1 MPDSARTYWDLQAA
15 TFDDEPDH
23 GLLHAAIRAAWRT
36 LLLEHLPPA
45 PADVVDLGCGTG
57 TLAVLLAQEGYRV
70 RGLDLADAMVAAAEK
85 KANQARVAA
94 TFMQGDAAAPPYD
107 PGSCDVVLS
116 RHVLWAMPDPSAAL
130 RSWVD
135 LLRPGG
141 RLVLVEGQW
150 STGTGLAAS
159 ECERLVRAHRTSV
172 VVRQLSDRRYWG
184 RPIADERYLAVS
196 HR

>member
-1 MPDSARTYWDLQAA
+1 MSDSARTYWDLQAA
-15 TFDDEPDH
+15 TFDEEPDH
-23 GLLHAAIRAAWRT
+23 GLLQADIRAAWRT

-70 RGLDLADAMVAAAEK
+70 RGLDLADAMVAAADK
-85 KANQARVAA
+85 KANQLGVAA
-94 TFMQGDAAAPPYD
+94 TFQQGDAAAPPYQ

-130 RSWVD
+130 RNWVD

-141 RLVLVEGQW
+141 RLLLVEGNW
-150 STGTGLAAS
+150 STGAGLAAS
-159 ECERLVRAHRTSV
+159 ECERLVRAHRESV
-172 VVRQLSDRRYWG
+172 VVRQLSDSRYWG
-184 RPIADERYLAVS
+184 RSITDERYLAVS
-196 HR
+196 RR